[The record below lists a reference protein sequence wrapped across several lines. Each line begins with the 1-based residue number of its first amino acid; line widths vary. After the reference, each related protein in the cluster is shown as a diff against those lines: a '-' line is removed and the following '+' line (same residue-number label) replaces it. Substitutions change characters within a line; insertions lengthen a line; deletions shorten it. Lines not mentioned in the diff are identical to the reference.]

1 MANTSKQSNLLGVL
15 ANTYLRF
22 NQLEDEQTLEQQI
35 FWGSDFPAEMAAQLP
50 TADTDLSVVLHD
62 SVLQK
67 LCNQDVQPSWCLV
80 QLLPGWVF
88 VMHSEADQRTL
99 LEWMP
104 KDEGNPL
111 AAEAKQQDRFVQV
124 SDLFLNPT

>member
-1 MANTSKQSNLLGVL
+1 MANTSKQSNLLGFL
-15 ANTYLRF
+15 TNTYLRF
-22 NQLEDEQTLEQQI
+22 NQLEDEQTLGQQV

-50 TADTDLSVVLHD
+50 TAATNLSAVLHD

-67 LCNQDVQPSWCLV
+67 LNNQDVQPSWCLV

-99 LEWMP
+99 LEWIP
-104 KDEGNPL
+104 KQEGNAL
-111 AAEAKQQDRFVQV
+111 AAEAKRQGRFVQI
-124 SDLFLNPT
+124 SDLFQYPS